1 MSDSVFTETEM
12 AQALKEIRMREP
24 GFDMVLF
31 LRSLKTDVPTI
42 IKAYLLADLPALKE
56 HCSKQLMERFS
67 GIIAAQ
73 QKEVHFSALNTI
85 HVFNLQPWRLH
96 WKLCPGLGGMALQ
109 MGLTTPL
116 FASQGSF

>member
-1 MSDSVFTETEM
+1 MLVLAQNMSDSMFTETEM
-12 AQALKEIRMREP
+12 AQALKEIRMRQP

-42 IKAYLLADLPALKE
+42 IKAYLLGDLPALKE

-73 QKEVHFSALNTI
+73 QKEVCVLMPMLLLS
-85 HVFNLQPWRLH
+85 
-96 WKLCPGLGGMALQ
+96 
-109 MGLTTPL
+109 
-116 FASQGSF
+116 